1 MKMDMEKFDE
11 DGWDDE
17 DFVTKP
23 RKKKSPV
30 RRTNVDYRPLIIV
43 GASVL
48 AVIILL
54 VSAGRGWQRMVDKKE
69 ITRLNESIADLQT
82 KLQDLQKD
90 NDDLE
95 SQIASLSIK
104 SNNNTGDVKTEGGTL
119 HQLQT
124 AYNFREEASVDSDV
138 LAELDEGTTVTI
150 VKVLDDG
157 WVQAKY
163 NDQTGYLKC
172 ADELTGTTTSG
183 TTAGTSG
190 AANASTPEENENA

>member
-1 MKMDMEKFDE
+1 MDMEKFDE

-23 RKKKSPV
+23 RKKKTPV

-95 SQIASLSIK
+95 SQIASLSTK

-124 AYNFREEASVDSDV
+124 AYNFRGEASVDSDI

-190 AANASTPEENENA
+190 AADASTPEEDETA

>member
-1 MKMDMEKFDE
+1 MDMEKFDE

-23 RKKKSPV
+23 RKKKTPA
-30 RRTNVDYRPLIIV
+30 RRANVDYRPLIIV

-95 SQIASLSIK
+95 SQIASLSTK
-104 SNNNTGDVKTEGGTL
+104 SNNNTGDVKTEEGTL

-157 WVQAKY
+157 WVQVKY

-190 AANASTPEENENA
+190 AVDALTPEEDENA